1 MSDAPPALTLRQ
13 QTLIADGLR
22 VVVRCAERMVFKT
35 GRLLDLDDLISIGN
49 LAVVDAARI
58 YLDEYND
65 DFADFARRYVRTAM
79 RDAIGGELFEERVKR
94 AAQKAGGN
102 FLGFL
107 REDFNSMTISDDETR
122 RRYRNIANGLLAAT
136 FTAGVEEAARSTR
149 PEEAADR
156 NEYAQAVAALRHA
169 MQKLTPKELA
179 VLAHVY
185 RDLLNLH
192 EAGEALGMPY
202 GTIVRYHQRALFK
215 LRRELSA
222 LGITRAPRPL
232 DLPDMT
238 GVLDVRGS
246 PGNDP
251 P

>member
-1 MSDAPPALTLRQ
+1 MSNDDRPLTVRE
-13 QTLIADGLR
+13 QTLIKYALP
-22 VVVRCAERMVFKT
+22 VVVPCAERMVWKS

-49 LAVVDAARI
+49 LAVADAARI
-58 YLDEYND
+58 FQDEYSH
-65 DFADFARRYVRTAM
+65 DFADFARRYARNAM
-79 RDAIGGELFEERVKR
+79 RSAIGAELFEERVKR
-94 AAQKAGGN
+94 AACKAGDN

-107 REDFNSMTISDDETR
+107 REDFNSMTITDDDTR
-122 RRYRNIANGLLAAT
+122 RRYRSIANGLLAAT

-156 NEYAQAVAALRHA
+156 DEYARAIDGLRRA
-169 MQKLTPKELA
+169 IQKLTEKEIA
-179 VLAHVY
+179 VLALVY

-192 EAGEALGMPY
+192 EAGEALAVPY

-215 LRRELSA
+215 LRRELEA
-222 LGITRAPRPL
+222 QGVTRAPRPL

-238 GVLDVRGS
+238 GVLDARAS